1 MNYLNDVEGALVA
14 KVDAVFVLLV
24 HELARLELQAL
35 DPLFLLLLQCP
46 WHSGPCCLRLCGLGH
61 CFPCTRLLLPG

>member
-14 KVDAVFVLLV
+14 KVDAVLVLLV

-35 DPLFLLLLQCP
+35 HARLQLCALA
-46 WHSGPCCLRLCGLGH
+46 GACLEQH
-61 CFPCTRLLLPG
+61 TRTRE